1 MSLKYRFEYI
11 ADWRQAPMAYWVHI
25 EQGDKHWLVADIF
38 DPPPPRPISGKGYP
52 VLCVEVRD
60 VVLYFSSPAQLRV
73 FVETL
78 SMKPLPSPRRLSA
91 LRGTGHGPNSHWLSR
106 LPAWLKTAGFRAKTL
121 PRIARLA
128 DGIAGEARSVGWL

>member
-1 MSLKYRFEYI
+1 MSLNYWFEYI

-25 EQGDKHWLVADIF
+25 EQGGKHWLVADTF
-38 DPPPPRPISGKGYP
+38 DPPPPRLISGKGYP

-73 FVETL
+73 FVETM
-78 SMKPLPSPRRLSA
+78 SMKPLPSTRRLSA

-106 LPAWLKTAGFRAKTL
+106 LPVWMKQAGFRGKVLTKIATL
-121 PRIARLA
+121 ERQVA
-128 DGIAGEARSVGWL
+128 DEGLSIGWA